1 MTTRLIQVLIFPLL
15 LIIAATGCGSR
26 GVPGPGAEGDAQPAM
41 RLEGQRVL
49 VLPVQAAGTDAALPR
64 EQATAELLFALSERS
79 PATTWVA
86 PAVLERALAR
96 SPGYAADPAALPAD
110 PLLHHGERHA
120 ADPLASEL
128 RRYTALADTR
138 LVLLPRRL
146 AVAGAGADTLELEA
160 AVLDSRT
167 GAVLWLGSG
176 RAPYAPSAVAAA
188 LRQVAASLAERLL
201 ASPEGAA

>member
-1 MTTRLIQVLIFPLL
+1 MTGRVIQMLIFPLL
-15 LIIAATGCGSR
+15 LAIAAGCGAR
-26 GVPGPGAEGDAQPAM
+26 GVPAPAAAGDAQPAM

-49 VLPVQAAGTDAALPR
+49 VLPVQAAGTDAKLPR

-79 PATTWVA
+79 PTTTWVA

-146 AVAGAGADTLELEA
+146 TVAGSDADTLEFEA

-167 GAVLWLGSG
+167 GNVLWLGSA
-176 RAPYAPSAVAAA
+176 RVPFVASAVPEALRAAAA
-188 LRQVAASLAERLL
+188 LLAERLL
-201 ASPEGAA
+201 ASPQGAS